1 MRKTGRIIA
10 TLAASTALTAVGAGQ
25 AQAAD
30 GPLGPVLGLV
40 SPLLCGVQGTV
51 DNIVGQTTSC
61 PSTTS
66 PAATAISGYEVVT
79 SSFAIEGQGV
89 AKVTLA
95 CPAGKKVLGG
105 GVNADSGDLTA
116 LDLVESAPTLDAT
129 AWRASVVGSAGMPR
143 TEGHFYAVCADVD
156 G

>member
-10 TLAASTALTAVGAGQ
+10 TLVAAMALTGVGAAQ

-40 SPLLCGVQGTV
+40 SPLVCGVEGTV
-51 DNIVGQTTSC
+51 NGVIGQPGGCGTT
-61 PSTTS
+61 TTGS
-66 PAATAISGYEVVT
+66 GISGYEVVT
-79 SSFAIEGQGV
+79 SAFSIEGQGT

-105 GVNADSGDLTA
+105 GADADSGDSA
-116 LDLVESAPTLDAT
+116 GFDLVESGPTLDAT
-129 AWRASVVGSAGMPR
+129 AWKASVVGSAGMPR
-143 TEGHFYAVCADVD
+143 TDGHFYAVCADVD
-156 G
+156 D